1 MITPAYPQ
9 HQKTTT
15 SLKCISG
22 STKRFNGFLRHV
34 HFFQMAGDTRLK
46 VERALRDAGIHNTD
60 YARKVMASIKPPQ
73 EPRKDQ
79 HSTLFK
85 YDYQQ

>member
-1 MITPAYPQ
+1 
-9 HQKTTT
+9 
-15 SLKCISG
+15 
-22 STKRFNGFLRHV
+22 
-34 HFFQMAGDTRLK
+34 MAGDTRLK

-85 YDYQQ
+85 YDFQQIIFLLSTRNLRLQEPSKT

>member
-1 MITPAYPQ
+1 
-9 HQKTTT
+9 
-15 SLKCISG
+15 
-22 STKRFNGFLRHV
+22 
-34 HFFQMAGDTRLK
+34 MAGDTRLK

-79 HSTLFK
+79 HSILFK